1 VVRSAHRHRDE
12 HGGHRFRW
20 YAVLGLA
27 LLSVAAVAWTATA
40 WPSAERALRDVRAPA
55 GSGLSAPSPTGPA
68 LDTGEPART
77 SRRPAGRPEHVEVP
91 SLGLH
96 ARVLPIDVAGGVLT
110 PPDDPTT
117 VGWWREGALAG
128 AASGTVVLTGHTVHD
143 GGGAMDDLEQVQ
155 PREQVLLTVR
165 GTAVVYRV
173 TRVEVLSKQ
182 ALADRAE
189 ALFGQQVPARL
200 VLVTCEDWNGRE
212 YESNVVVTARP
223 VRR

>member
-1 VVRSAHRHRDE
+1 MVRSAHRHRDE
-12 HGGHRFRW
+12 HGGHRLRW

-68 LDTGEPART
+68 LDTGESART

-96 ARVLPIDVAGGVLT
+96 ARVLPIDLVAGVLT
-110 PPDDPTT
+110 PPDDPAT
-117 VGWWREGALAG
+117 VGWWRGGAPAG
-128 AASGTVVLTGHTVHD
+128 SASGTVVLTGHTVHD
-143 GGGAMDDLEQVQ
+143 GGGAMDDLEQLQ
-155 PREQVLLTVR
+155 PAERVNLTVR
-165 GTAVVYRV
+165 GTAVAYRV
-173 TRVEVLSKQ
+173 TRTEVLTRQ
-182 ALADRAE
+182 ALADRAQ
-189 ALFGQQVPARL
+189 ALFDQHGPARL
-200 VLVTCEDWNGRE
+200 VLVTCEDWNGHE

-223 VRR
+223 IRP

>member
-1 VVRSAHRHRDE
+1 VRSTHRHRHE
-12 HGGHRFRW
+12 HGGHPWRW

-27 LLSVAAVAWTATA
+27 FLSLAAVAWTATA
-40 WPSAERALRDVRAPA
+40 WPPAERSLRDVGAPA
-55 GSGLSAPSPTGPA
+55 GSTLSAPSTPTGPA
-68 LDTGEPART
+68 VAAAGPASS
-77 SRRPAGRPEHVEVP
+77 SRLSGRPQHVEVP

-189 ALFGQQVPARL
+189 ALFGQQGPARL